1 MLPHPLDVL
10 EATLGPEARVVP
22 LDDVRVVRTTG
33 RSDHAAGNAVH
44 HLRPLDDGWDAVL
57 ADLDQRFPTGRARVV
72 APTGGPLPTVPGMR
86 TSVVQ
91 VLRRA
96 DGPAPAG
103 RSDLDLGPPT
113 DDRAWH
119 GLTVLHR
126 HAAGP
131 GEDRARGA
139 DDDRLRWWVDGLR
152 TLVGQG
158 RARVLRATRFGT
170 PVAAGAL
177 HWSPGAPVG
186 DDHAGLAVL
195 ADVVVHPAHRGL
207 GIGRALTEALV
218 TTHRNDFPRAAVLG
232 VWERPGTAAVHR
244 PPSGWTTH
252 TELAVLTRQG
262 DGPDEARR

>member
-44 HLRPLDDGWDAVL
+44 HLRPLADGWDAAL

-86 TSVVQ
+86 PSVVQ

-96 DGPAPAG
+96 DGPAHPG

-139 DDDRLRWWVDGLR
+139 DDDRLRWWVDGR
-152 TLVGQG
+152 G
-158 RARVLRATRFGT
+158 RRA
-170 PVAAGAL
+170 
-177 HWSPGAPVG
+177 
-186 DDHAGLAVL
+186 
-195 ADVVVHPAHRGL
+195 
-207 GIGRALTEALV
+207 ALV
-218 TTHRNDFPRAAVLG
+218 AGCAGR
-232 VWERPGTAAVHR
+232 
-244 PPSGWTTH
+244 
-252 TELAVLTRQG
+252 
-262 DGPDEARR
+262 